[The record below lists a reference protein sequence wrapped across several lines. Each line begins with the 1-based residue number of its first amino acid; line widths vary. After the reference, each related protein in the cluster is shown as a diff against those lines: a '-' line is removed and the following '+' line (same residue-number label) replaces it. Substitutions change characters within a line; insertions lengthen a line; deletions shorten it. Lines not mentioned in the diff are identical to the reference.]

1 VPGTFARYRPWL
13 EEGFRRSGAG
23 KTLERF
29 EIFPIVP
36 VVIDRDVKTAI
47 DRMKPD
53 IALYVGGM
61 GARSK
66 NFHNDLMIQQGFPEA
81 AARIQELYLAGRKQ
95 EATDAVPDE
104 LVDLRA
110 LVGPPERIKSRYRA
124 WENSG
129 ATGLLLRTNDD
140 RAIELMAGVA
150 GLELA

>member
-1 VPGTFARYRPWL
+1 L
-13 EEGFRRSGAG
+13 
-23 KTLERF
+23 
-29 EIFPIVP
+29 P
-36 VVIDRDVKTAI
+36 VVIDNDVQAAL
-47 DRMKPD
+47 DRMKPE

-95 EATDAVPDE
+95 EATAAVPDE

-110 LVGPPERIKSRYRA
+110 LVGPPERIKARYRG

-140 RAIELMAGVA
+140 RAVDLMAEVA
-150 GLELA
+150 GLERS